1 MSPTFTCLELREV
14 VIIANCEDFLL
25 TGIQISYQLGL
36 NHVCVILSHRG
47 DTSFE
52 GSFRPR
58 KKYRADVLSL
68 DPCNTLCI
76 CSKFPFQII
85 FRAKKI

>member
-36 NHVCVILSHRG
+36 NQVRL

-68 DPCNTLCI
+68 NPCNTLCI
-76 CSKFPFQII
+76 CSKFPFEII
-85 FRAKKI
+85 F